1 METRT
6 KNIIAISVGLIALL
20 GLVSFV
26 FIRKKKKKPNSILL
40 LGGLDYRS
48 GDKKIDEQVSLLKKG
63 SQLQTKGFRY
73 NNSEGIIQDI
83 LESKKPMYV
92 VLFSKGGEYSDE
104 IAKAM
109 KSKKIPLS
117 YLYIVEPYSKSS
129 KTAKSIQYAVN
140 LGVPNKNVIVGNS
153 TSVGKG
159 VVDNATPTPNCSPY
173 HWCALEMVGKIIVE

>member
-92 VLFSKGGEYSDE
+92 VLFSKGGE
-104 IAKAM
+104 IK
-109 KSKKIPLS
+109 
-117 YLYIVEPYSKSS
+117 
-129 KTAKSIQYAVN
+129 
-140 LGVPNKNVIVGNS
+140 
-153 TSVGKG
+153 
-159 VVDNATPTPNCSPY
+159 
-173 HWCALEMVGKIIVE
+173 